1 MDSQLLQAAKHALE
15 FIQAIDGYENSR
27 TANELRQAIE
37 AAQHRVQVDQLR
49 VQLAGCLTAAEGWGQ
64 QCFAGDYGWSPA
76 YQAVIEL
83 RKLYEKSAQQ
93 SVQRM
98 GLWAWLKKWFGAIAH
113 R

>member
-1 MDSQLLQAAKHALE
+1 MSKIIPISETEALRE
-15 FIQAIDGYENSR
+15 E
-27 TANELRQAIE
+27 
-37 AAQHRVQVDQLR
+37 VDQLR
-49 VQLAGCLTAAEGWGQ
+49 VQLAGCLTAAEGAKQ
-64 QCFAGDYGWSPA
+64 SVYVGDYGWSPA

-98 GLWAWLKKWFGAIAH
+98 GLLARVGQWFGAIAH